1 MIRMLIESKQN
12 GRITSS
18 SYGSQMTK
26 KIWSCDVILHYK
38 ILGYDD
44 KTFLKKKFENVM
56 GSNPNECYG
65 KAVEMLKEQF
75 KEEEGLEILGG
86 SASFNFE
93 E

>member
-1 MIRMLIESKQN
+1 MLIEPKHHLGIAHRKS
-12 GRITSS
+12 
-18 SYGSQMTK
+18 GSQMTK

>member
-1 MIRMLIESKQN
+1 MLIEPNQN
-12 GRITSS
+12 MRIAHSS
-18 SYGSQMTK
+18 NGSQMTK

-38 ILGYDD
+38 IAGYDD

>member
-1 MIRMLIESKQN
+1 MLIEPN
-12 GRITSS
+12 HAVGNILTTN
-18 SYGSQMTK
+18 GSQMTK

>member
-1 MIRMLIESKQN
+1 MLIEPNHSES
-12 GRITSS
+12 IALSP
-18 SYGSQMTK
+18 YGSQMTK

-38 ILGYDD
+38 IAGYDD

>member
-1 MIRMLIESKQN
+1 MLIEPNHSI
-12 GRITSS
+12 RIASRAN
-18 SYGSQMTK
+18 GSQMTK

-38 ILGYDD
+38 IAGYDD

-56 GSNPNECYG
+56 GSNLNECYG

>member
-1 MIRMLIESKQN
+1 MLIEPNHSI
-12 GRITSS
+12 RIASRVN
-18 SYGSQMTK
+18 GSQMTK

-38 ILGYDD
+38 IAGYDD

>member
-1 MIRMLIESKQN
+1 MLIEPNHSES
-12 GRITSS
+12 IALSP
-18 SYGSQMTK
+18 YGSQMTK

-65 KAVEMLKEQF
+65 KAGDAQRTIQ
-75 KEEEGLEILGG
+75 EEEGLEILGG